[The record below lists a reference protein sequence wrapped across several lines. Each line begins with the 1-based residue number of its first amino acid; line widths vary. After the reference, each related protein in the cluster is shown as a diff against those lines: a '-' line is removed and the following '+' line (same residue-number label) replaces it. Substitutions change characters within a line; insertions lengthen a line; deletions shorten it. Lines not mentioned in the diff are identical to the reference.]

1 MEATNTSPL
10 EKDGKKLKRKYL
22 GGLTSAPFDK
32 AHLKAYLK
40 GWSQFIYGYETVS
53 EVRQKKYHT
62 VQQEYSYV

>member
-1 MEATNTSPL
+1 MEATSTSPL

-22 GGLTSAPFDK
+22 GGLTSSPFDK

-40 GWSQFIYGYETVS
+40 GCSMFRYGYETVS
-53 EVRQKKYHT
+53 EVRQEKYHT